1 VREGI
6 YKVINAENYD
16 KGAMVA
22 QVVRHA
28 WYKGIEMDLGSS
40 LVYAINVM
48 F

>member
-16 KGAMVA
+16 KGAMVV

-28 WYKGIEMDLGSS
+28 WCVWGGPRFKSATKYS
-40 LVYAINVM
+40 
-48 F
+48 